1 MGLRSVQRRH
11 GLQREQISRLNKAKK
26 SILRRMLFFTFF
38 VLFLYYIR
46 EKFTSRASASIT
58 AAYTIGA
65 GLRKIPL
72 T

>member
-1 MGLRSVQRRH
+1 MGLRSVQRRY
-11 GLQREQISRLNKAKK
+11 GLQCEQISRLNKAKK
-26 SILRRMLFFTFF
+26 SILRRMLFFAF
-38 VLFLYYIR
+38 LYCFLYYIR